1 MCPDTAK
8 EGWLDTDRKKP
19 KCGAS
24 GKKLLFSD
32 VHSDF
37 FEMEPETIALINGY
51 GQGSAIRDWWEQ
63 GGKQPS
69 ECTFFCILD
78 FETI

>member
-1 MCPDTAK
+1 MCPDTVK

-37 FEMEPETIALINGY
+37 LKWSQKP
-51 GQGSAIRDWWEQ
+51 
-63 GGKQPS
+63 
-69 ECTFFCILD
+69 
-78 FETI
+78 